1 MLTKL
6 SIQNYVIID
15 QLEIDFSGS
24 LNIVTGETGAGKS
37 ILLGALSLILGQR
50 ADSKVLHDNNKKCVV
65 EGLFDIK
72 NHSLKDFFEANELDF
87 DSATIVRRE
96 ISESGKSR
104 AFINDTPVNLNVLKE
119 LGEQLVNVHSQ
130 HETLS
135 LNNPAFQTELVDGVA
150 GHEKLLN
157 DFAALFQKYKSE
169 EKKLQQ
175 LKNEYLQFG
184 GDAEYLAFQL
194 NELKEAELKKGEHE
208 QLEQELKTL
217 EHAGEIKQNLSKAFD
232 LLQQSDNSVNAQLL
246 SVSELLEQ
254 LKKYQF
260 DAVELAKRLG
270 SAFLELKDIADT
282 IEQIADN
289 TSLDNDRIEEV
300 HQRLNTIYRLHKKHK
315 TVKTEDL
322 LAIQHSL
329 EEKLN
334 FIDKHDE
341 LVQKAEAHLLKLKSE
356 LLTLANKLHHN
367 RLKVAP
373 TIVKKVKDGLQYV
386 GMPHAEFAVDI
397 QKQEFDKI
405 SATGL
410 DKIRFLFSANKGVQP
425 DELRKVASGGELS
438 RLMLVLKSL
447 AAENA
452 SLPTLIFDEIDSGIS
467 GEVADKVGKQME
479 QLAKHHQ
486 VIAIT
491 HLPQIASKGSS
502 HFFVYKDDSGK
513 KTVTRIR
520 KLSEKQRVEE
530 IAKMLVG
537 EKITD
542 SALSSAKELLHH

>member
-1 MLTKL
+1 
-6 SIQNYVIID
+6 
-15 QLEIDFSGS
+15 
-24 LNIVTGETGAGKS
+24 
-37 ILLGALSLILGQR
+37 
-50 ADSKVLHDNNKKCVV
+50 
-65 EGLFDIK
+65 
-72 NHSLKDFFEANELDF
+72 
-87 DSATIVRRE
+87 
-96 ISESGKSR
+96 
-104 AFINDTPVNLNVLKE
+104 VLKE

-175 LKNEYLQFG
+175 LKDEYLQFG

-194 NELKEAELKKGEHE
+194 KELKEAELKEGEQE

-217 EHAGEIKQNLSKAFD
+217 EHAGEIKSNLSKAFD
-232 LLQQSDNSVNAQLL
+232 LLQQSDNAVNSQLL
-246 SVSELLEQ
+246 TVSELLAQ
-254 LKKYQF
+254 LKKYQPET
-260 DAVELAKRLG
+260 VELAKRLE
-270 SAFLELKDIADT
+270 SAYLELKDIADT
-282 IEQIADN
+282 IEQIAEN

-315 TVKTEDL
+315 TVKIEEL
-322 LAIQHSL
+322 ISIQNSL

-334 FIDKHDE
+334 FIEKHDE
-341 LVQKAEAHLLKLKSE
+341 LVLQAEQYLQKLKSE
-356 LLTLANKLHHN
+356 LLKLADKLHQN
-367 RLKVAP
+367 RLKIAP
-373 TIVKKVKDGLQYV
+373 AIVKKVKDGLQHV
-386 GMPHAEFAVDI
+386 GMPNAEFSVDI
-397 QKQEFDKI
+397 QLQDFEKI
-405 SATGL
+405 NNTGL
-410 DKIRFLFSANKGVQP
+410 DKIRFMFSANKGVQP

-447 AAENA
+447 AASHA
-452 SLPTLIFDEIDSGIS
+452 ALPTLIFDEIDSGIS

-479 QLAKHHQ
+479 QLAAHHQ

-491 HLPQIASKGSS
+491 HLPQIASKGDC

-513 KTVTRIR
+513 KTVTRIK

>member
-15 QLEIDFSGS
+15 RLEIDFSAS

-50 ADSKVLHDNNKKCVV
+50 ADSKVLHSSDKKCVV
-65 EGLFDIK
+65 EGNFDIK
-72 NHSLKDFFEANELDF
+72 NYHLKDFFETNELDF
-87 DSATIVRRE
+87 EITTIVRRE

-104 AFINDTPVNLNVLKE
+104 AFINDTPVNLNALKE

-150 GHEKLLN
+150 GHEKLLQQ
-157 DFAALFQKYKSE
+157 FASLFQQYKVE
-169 EKKLQQ
+169 VKKLEQ
-175 LKNEYLQFG
+175 LKEEYARFG
-184 GDAEYLAFQL
+184 GDAEFLAFQL
-194 NELKEAELKKGEHE
+194 NELKEADLKEAEQE

-217 EHAGEIKQNLSKAFD
+217 EHAGEIKSNLSKAFD
-232 LLQQSDNSVNAQLL
+232 LLQQTDNSVNSQLL
-246 SVSELLEQ
+246 VISELLEH
-254 LKKYQF
+254 LKKYQPETG
-260 DAVELAKRLG
+260 ELAKRLE
-270 SAFLELKDIADT
+270 SAFLELKDIADS

-289 TSLDNDRIEEV
+289 TNIDNERAEEV

-315 TVKTEDL
+315 TVNAEDL
-322 LAIQHSL
+322 LSIQNSL

-334 FIDKHDE
+334 HIEKHDE
-341 LVQKAEAHLLKLKSE
+341 LVQQSEVKLQKIKND
-356 LLTLANKLHHN
+356 LMTLADKLHHN
-367 RLKVAP
+367 RLKVASA
-373 TIVKKVKDGLQYV
+373 IVKKVKDGLQYV
-386 GMPHAEFAVDI
+386 GMPYAEFEVDI
-397 QKQEFDKI
+397 QMQNFDKI
-405 SATGL
+405 NTTGL

-447 AAENA
+447 AADNA

-491 HLPQIASKGSS
+491 HLPQIASKGNS

-513 KTVTRIR
+513 KTLTRIK
-520 KLSEKQRVEE
+520 KLTEQQRVEE

-537 EKITD
+537 EKVTD